1 MPIPKKIEVSSSLEY
16 GSYLVNN
23 VANCAGCHTTFNMAK
38 MEFDGVRL
46 SGGGEMV
53 EKEHIFRAP
62 NLTPDPKTGH
72 IIHWS
77 EDQFVMRFK
86 AGSVY
91 ADSPMPWTE
100 FMRMS
105 EDDLRSIYR
114 YLKSIE
120 PYEND
125 TSPVVRPR
133 EG

>member
-1 MPIPKKIEVSSSLEY
+1 
-16 GSYLVNN
+16 
-23 VANCAGCHTTFNMAK
+23 MAK

-53 EKEHIFRAP
+53 EKEHIFKAP

-114 YLKSIE
+114 YLKSVE
-120 PYEND
+120 PCENY
-125 TSPVVRPR
+125 TSPVVRPQ